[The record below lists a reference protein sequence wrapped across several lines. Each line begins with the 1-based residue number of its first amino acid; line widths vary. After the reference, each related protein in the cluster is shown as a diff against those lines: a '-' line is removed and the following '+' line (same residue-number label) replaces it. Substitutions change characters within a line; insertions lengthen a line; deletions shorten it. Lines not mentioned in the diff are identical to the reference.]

1 MGKAIGANFEKTGN
15 QVVYAGR
22 DFKKALGDIV
32 VLAVP
37 YGALEAIIGAHADE
51 LKGNILIDI
60 TNPVNFDTFDSLV
73 VSVDSSAAQEIQKK
87 LPETVVVK
95 AFNTTFAA
103 NLVSG
108 LVGGKEPTIVLV
120 ASDDAAENKRSPR
133 RQPAVRARC
142 RYTEESQRTGSDGIS
157 SDFHGSPQAVRM
169 DRRICCNKV
178 KAALKIENL
187 RFEIKPANMELADWP
202 ER

>member
-1 MGKAIGANFEKTGN
+1 MGKAIGANFEKAGN

-51 LKGNILIDI
+51 LKENILIDI

-73 VSVDSSAAQEIQKK
+73 VPVDSSAAQEIQKK

-95 AFNTTFAA
+95 AFNTTFAV
-103 NLVSG
+103 NHVSG
-108 LVGGKEPTIVLV
+108 LVGGKEPIGGKEPTIVLV
-120 ASDDAAENKRSPR
+120 ASDDAEAKQKIKEALEGSLLSVLDAGTLK
-133 RQPAVRARC
+133 RARELEAMGFLQISMAA
-142 RYTEESQRTGSDGIS
+142 RKQFGWTGG
-157 SDFHGSPQAVRM
+157 FAV
-169 DRRICCNKV
+169 
-178 KAALKIENL
+178 
-187 RFEIKPANMELADWP
+187 IK
-202 ER
+202 

>member
-1 MGKAIGANFEKTGN
+1 MGKAIGANFEKAGN

-73 VSVDSSAAQEIQKK
+73 VPVDSSAAQEIQKK

-120 ASDDAAENKRSPR
+120 ASDDAEDKQKIKEALE
-133 RQPAVRARC
+133 
-142 RYTEESQRTGSDGIS
+142 
-157 SDFHGSPQAVRM
+157 GSPQAVRM